1 MAREFLLL
9 VQESA
14 YKTPVTTPTY
24 WPTASANAFYI
35 RLDGA
40 NSFTM
45 RPRPVMVAV
54 PYGGGVAI
62 DAFRVSDKIE
72 CKGRLQTKLHA
83 GPLSQFLLQWAA
95 QPINTGQ
102 TSPWTTTE
110 PAGDLASVACY
121 HAIQRS
127 DGSIKRRVYL
137 GTKVE
142 GWSIEVSED
151 GTIATLSM
159 DLAASTPQGNLFD
172 GSVDPTS
179 TTFPAPTDSP
189 NQYPSGG
196 VTGPY
201 TFVNASG
208 GLTIGSA
215 RTQFQSVKIDCK
227 NQIARRFWANR
238 FINLMRLVGRS
249 TTLEAVNFYAP
260 TPDDRTDYEGLL
272 GFQTTGA
279 VPYSG
284 TAVTFELNNGTHSIT
299 INMNNNSLF
308 TTFEDQ
314 LPLNDLFTQTSTVT
328 NQWDP
333 TVGTDLSFT
342 FT

>member
-1 MAREFLLL
+1 MSREFLLL

-14 YKTPVTTPTY
+14 YKTPVTTPIV

-40 NSFTM
+40 NVFTM

-72 CKGRLQTKLHA
+72 CKGRLVTKLYA
-83 GPLSQFLLQWAA
+83 GPLSQFLLSWAA
-95 QPINTGQ
+95 QQINTGQ

-110 PAGDLASVACY
+110 PAGDLASVAIY
-121 HAIQRS
+121 HAIARS
-127 DGSIKRRVYL
+127 DGTIKRRVYL
-137 GTKVE
+137 GTKVD
-142 GWSIEVSED
+142 GWDVDVSED

-159 DLAASTPQGNLFD
+159 DLSASTPQGNQFD
-172 GSVDPTS
+172 SSTDPTS
-179 TTFPAPTDSP
+179 STFPAPTDAQMP
-189 NQYPSGG
+189 YTGT
-196 VTGPY
+196 TGPY
-201 TFVNASG
+201 VFVHASG

-215 RTQFQSVKIDCK
+215 RTQFQSIKISSK

-238 FINLMRLVGRS
+238 FVNLMRFVGRS

-260 TPDDRTDYEGLL
+260 TPDDRTSYEGL
-272 GFQTTGA
+272 TTETTSFA
-279 VPYSG
+279 LS
-284 TAVTFELNNGTHSIT
+284 NGTHSVTWTLNTASVI
-299 INMNNNSLF
+299 

-314 LPLNDLFTQTSTVT
+314 LPLNDLYTQMMTIT
-328 NQWDP
+328 NHWDP
-333 TVGTDLSFT
+333 TAGSDLALT

>member
-1 MAREFLLL
+1 MSREFLML

-14 YKTPVTTPTY
+14 YKTPVTTPTVY
-24 WPTASANAFYI
+24 NYTSPPSTPSAFYI

-40 NSFTM
+40 NTFTM

-72 CKGRLQTKLHA
+72 CKGRLVCKLYA

-95 QPINTGQ
+95 QTINSGQ

-121 HAIQRS
+121 HAITRS

-137 GTKVE
+137 GTKVD
-142 GWSIEVSED
+142 GFDVDVSED
-151 GTIATLSM
+151 GTITTLSM
-159 DLAASTPQGNLFD
+159 DLSASIPQGNQFD
-172 GSVDPTS
+172 SSTDPTS
-179 TTFPAPTDSP
+179 TTFPPPTDSP
-189 NQYPSGG
+189 NQLPIN
-196 VTGPY
+196 PY
-201 TFVNASG
+201 VFTHASG
-208 GLTIGSA
+208 GLTIGSS
-215 RTQFQSVKIDCK
+215 RTQFQSIKLSVK

-238 FINLMRLVGRS
+238 FVNLMRFVGRS

-260 TPDDRTDYEGLL
+260 SPDDRTSYEGL
-272 GFQTTGA
+272 TTEA
-279 VPYSG
+279 TSF
-284 TAVTFELNNGTHSIT
+284 ALNNGTHSIA
-299 INMNNNSLF
+299 INMNAASVISQ
-308 TTFEDQ
+308 FEDQ
-314 LPLNDLFTQTSTVT
+314 LPLNDLYTQTMTIT

-333 TVGTDLSFT
+333 TAGSDLALT